1 MINTMIVVAGPTA
14 SGKSSLGISL
24 AKKINGQ
31 IISTDSMQV
40 YKGMDIGTAK
50 IRQME
55 GITHH
60 LVDVVSP
67 MDDFNIVMYKAMAD
81 RAVDEIY
88 KKNQVPILVGGT
100 GFYIQAILYDIDF
113 SMEAFDENIRSQL
126 EERAR
131 NTSPDDLH
139 DELKRI
145 DPKSA
150 DIIHANN
157 VRRVIRALEFYY
169 TTGQMISEHNDEQR
183 KKKSKY
189 DLKYF
194 VLNMPR
200 DILYKRID
208 KRVDEMIAQG
218 LEDEVKSLINQGVPR
233 GSTAMQAIGYKE
245 MLSYID
251 GMISLDEAIN
261 IIKRES
267 RHYAK
272 RQLTWFRREKDA
284 IWIDVENFDF
294 DSQKILG
301 YMLDV
306 INE

>member
-55 GITHH
+55 GIAHH
-60 LVDVVSP
+60 LIDVVSP
-67 MDDFNIVMYKAMAD
+67 MDDFNIVMNKAMAD

-113 SMEAFDENIRSQL
+113 SMEAFDENIRRQL

-131 NTSPDDLH
+131 NTSPDYLH

-208 KRVDEMIAQG
+208 KRVDEMITQG

-251 GMISLDEAIN
+251 GMISLDEAID